1 MRLSLLVVGEDCDS
15 AVAVNGDSVGGA
27 FLLSA
32 GTVIDTGV
40 DWAVDSGAEGADE
53 AAEEGDDE
61 PGGAV
66 SILVAS
72 CSRKDSIDP
81 FVATETFCKN
91 ALCLAATSGSLS
103 LADARF
109 GGTDIVEGAV
119 DTVSV
124 RVNLKK

>member
-1 MRLSLLVVGEDCDS
+1 MGEDCDS
-15 AVAVNGDSVGGA
+15 AVEVKGDSVGGA
-27 FLLSA
+27 FLFSA
-32 GTVIDTGV
+32 GTVIVTGV
-40 DWAVDSGAEGADE
+40 DWAVDSGAGGAE
-53 AAEEGDDE
+53 ETAGEGDDE
-61 PGGAV
+61 PGGGV
-66 SILVAS
+66 SILAAS

-119 DTVSV
+119 DTDSV
-124 RVNLKK
+124 RGNLKKLI